1 MQPLLLLWLA
11 GAVFCDLRWR
21 KVPHLLVLAGMVG
34 ALLSLAFD
42 TALPGLDWRAAL
54 IGAGVAFA
62 VLLPFY
68 ALGLMGAGDVKFAA
82 VLALWLGLAPLAPI
96 AIVGS
101 LLAFTHAVAVLVLR
115 RWPLFPRLMLALS
128 GRDADG
134 AASPSARRPI
144 PYAAY
149 LALASFAWL
158 AWRVPQ

>member
-21 KVPHLLVLAGMVG
+21 KVPNLLVLAGVVG
-34 ALLSLAFD
+34 ALLSLAFGA
-42 TALPGLDWRAAL
+42 ALPGLDWPAAFVGS
-54 IGAGVAFA
+54 GAAFA

-68 ALGLMGAGDVKFAA
+68 ALRLMGAGDVKFAA
-82 VLALWLGLAPLAPI
+82 ALGLWVGLAPLAPI

-101 LLAFTHAVAVLVLR
+101 LLAFAHAMAVLVLR

-128 GRDADG
+128 GREADG
-134 AASPSARRPI
+134 TASPSARRPI

-149 LALASFAWL
+149 LALATLGWL
-158 AWRVPQ
+158 VWRVPQ